1 MKTFFEPSGSNRPR
15 WLQRSIARLQR
26 AWNHL
31 QRLAM
36 VEHHRPAEP
45 VLIPIRIEQS
55 ETLRQSKRSTWRD

>member
-1 MKTFFEPSGSNRPR
+1 MKTFFEPSGSNRPLR
-15 WLQRSIARLQR
+15 LQRSIARLQR

-31 QRLAM
+31 QRLVM
-36 VEHHRPAEP
+36 VEHHRPAEQ

>member
-1 MKTFFEPSGSNRPR
+1 MKASFESYGSNRPL

-26 AWNHL
+26 AWNYL
-31 QRLAM
+31 QRL
-36 VEHHRPAEP
+36 VLLEHRRPAEL